1 MNQKINQNGADTPVN
16 KNQTEPKI
24 DFPVS
29 FELKVVVETLV
40 SLAETQRQL
49 DSMLLR
55 LAVANEYL
63 GVKESGKGKFASHT
77 IRVLLLNQE
86 HLDELYVELKKLP
99 GLKFAV

>member
-1 MNQKINQNGADTPVN
+1 MNQKINLNGGDTSVN
-16 KNQTEPKI
+16 KNQNDPKI
-24 DFPVS
+24 EFPVT

-40 SLAETQRQL
+40 SLTETQQQL
-49 DSMLLR
+49 DIMLLR

-86 HLDELYVELKKLP
+86 HLEELYSELKKLP

>member
-1 MNQKINQNGADTPVN
+1 MIRKANQNGADTASN
-16 KNQTEPKI
+16 KAQQEPKI
-24 DFPVS
+24 EFPVT

-40 SLAETQRQL
+40 SILETQQQL
-49 DSMLLR
+49 DKMLLR

-86 HLDELYVELKKLP
+86 HLNEMYSELKRLP
-99 GLKFAV
+99 GIKFAV